1 MKSRTT
7 AAILAIFLGGLGI
20 HKFYMGKAI
29 GLVYLLFCWTY
40 IPAIIALVEGILYFS
55 ATDNEFQV
63 KYIGKSVE
71 RKETMEQSCNISSN
85 NGERSYSSIKK
96 KLP

>member
-29 GLVYLLFCWTY
+29 GLVYLLLDVYSCYNSTGGGD
-40 IPAIIALVEGILYFS
+40 LVF
-55 ATDNEFQV
+55 
-63 KYIGKSVE
+63 
-71 RKETMEQSCNISSN
+71 
-85 NGERSYSSIKK
+85 
-96 KLP
+96 